1 MDWMNSV
8 VNMGAWFA
16 NNVTTYQ
23 NASSSAVRPRYAYPL
38 RYTCPLIGEKV
49 RDDCSGFVVACLI
62 LAKVLPSGSSY
73 AAKDF
78 ASVSGSL
85 ANYLKMAGFQPMTFQ
100 ASLFKPVDIYAHNAH
115 VEICAGPNM
124 QYGWGNV
131 HYGNMP
137 CKTGYSGS
145 WTGGKSYITIW
156 RLNGVSD
163 FPSYSG
169 EFLYTNGGA
178 SFQGSSWGK
187 PQNMG
192 VYNMNGNLKPITNGV
207 IVGTHINQKK

>member
-1 MDWMNSV
+1 MNSV

-85 ANYLKMAGFQPMTFQ
+85 ANYLKMA
-100 ASLFKPVDIYAHNAH
+100 V
-115 VEICAGPNM
+115 NM
-124 QYGWGNV
+124 
-131 HYGNMP
+131 
-137 CKTGYSGS
+137 
-145 WTGGKSYITIW
+145 I
-156 RLNGVSD
+156 
-163 FPSYSG
+163 
-169 EFLYTNGGA
+169 
-178 SFQGSSWGK
+178 
-187 PQNMG
+187 
-192 VYNMNGNLKPITNGV
+192 LKI
-207 IVGTHINQKK
+207 